1 MEDQQIAYDRKCR
14 EELKVLEQNKQK
26 QLKQIRDDAEE
37 EIEDLKD
44 KIKNEVQAQTKTKK
58 KGIDE
63 KRKKQL

>member
-1 MEDQQIAYDRKCR
+1 M
-14 EELKVLEQNKQK
+14 EQNKQK